1 MYQIIKRDGNIA
13 EFDINKIAAAIKK
26 AFEATDTEYTE
37 NIIDFL
43 SLKVTADFLPKIKD
57 GYIAVEDI
65 QDSVEAVLPRG
76 GYESVATHQT
86 AMPYIE
92 KAWDSAMVL
101 LRGVMALLF
110 PAGT

>member
-1 MYQIIKRDGNIA
+1 MYQIIKRDGKIA

-57 GYIAVEDI
+57 GYIAVGTFRTR
-65 QDSVEAVLPRG
+65 SRRCFRGAAMRALPRRTSSTVSR
-76 GYESVATHQT
+76 ERSSAT
-86 AMPYIE
+86 
-92 KAWDSAMVL
+92 
-101 LRGVMALLF
+101 
-110 PAGT
+110 